1 MAKKSKLGVASAIV
15 VGAGAAALYRQ
26 KRRVKT
32 SRQKTDRQEKRQTKH
47 RNETSTAIQ
56 NAVSMKKTAKVFI
69 TATATTKHLPVR
81 KNRKVLTISMHTL

>member
-15 VGAGAAALYRQ
+15 VGAGAAALYAKKASENKQAKNRQ
-26 KRRVKT
+26 AGKKADET
-32 SRQKTDRQEKRQTKH
+32 

>member
-15 VGAGAAALYRQ
+15 VGAGAAALYAKKASENKQ
-26 KRRVKT
+26 A
-32 SRQKTDRQEKRQTKH
+32 KTDRQEKRQTKH

>member
-15 VGAGAAALYRQ
+15 VGAGAAALYA
-26 KRRVKT
+26 KKA
-32 SRQKTDRQEKRQTKH
+32 SENKQTKH

>member
-15 VGAGAAALYRQ
+15 VGAGAAALYAKKASENKQ
-26 KRRVKT
+26 AKN
-32 SRQKTDRQEKRQTKH
+32 RQEKRQTKH

>member
-1 MAKKSKLGVASAIV
+1 M
-15 VGAGAAALYRQ
+15 Q

-32 SRQKTDRQEKRQTKH
+32 SRQKTDRQEKGQTKH

>member
-15 VGAGAAALYRQ
+15 VGAGAAALYAKKASENKQAKNRQ
-26 KRRVKT
+26 AG
-32 SRQKTDRQEKRQTKH
+32 KRQTKH

>member
-15 VGAGAAALYRQ
+15 VGAGAAALYA

-32 SRQKTDRQEKRQTKH
+32 SRQKQTGRKKADETQE
-47 RNETSTAIQ
+47 RNEYRNTERG
-56 NAVSMKKTAKVFI
+56 KYEKTAKVFI

-81 KNRKVLTISMHTL
+81 KTGRC

>member
-1 MAKKSKLGVASAIV
+1 M
-15 VGAGAAALYRQ
+15 Q

-32 SRQKTDRQEKRQTKH
+32 SRQKQTGRKKADETQE
-47 RNETSTAIQ
+47 RNEYRNTERG
-56 NAVSMKKTAKVFI
+56 KYEKTAKVFI

>member
-15 VGAGAAALYRQ
+15 VGAGAAALYAKKASENKQ
-26 KRRVKT
+26 A
-32 SRQKTDRQEKRQTKH
+32 KRQTKH